1 MSSGPQRFNPDLWR
15 RSETPE
21 NSPAATAEL
30 PPTPASEP
38 SPALEA
44 ASQASPATAQEAP
57 LPRASWA
64 PPEGSK
70 KKPPAR
76 EYPVRL
82 LPPPHMDKDQCEAA
96 YEQLSDEI
104 RARFPGAYAVQL
116 VATHYGHR
124 TGLSLLVRNKLGFPL
139 DLERGDGA
147 LPFDLIDRLME
158 LVGHGDWI
166 LAKSPPAFPG
176 RDDDPF

>member
-1 MSSGPQRFNPDLWR
+1 MSS
-15 RSETPE
+15 
-21 NSPAATAEL
+21 
-30 PPTPASEP
+30 
-38 SPALEA
+38 
-44 ASQASPATAQEAP
+44 ATAQEAP
-57 LPRASWA
+57 LPRAPWA

-82 LPPPHMDKDQCEAA
+82 FPPPHMDKDQCEAI

-116 VATHYGHR
+116 VATRSGHC
-124 TGLSLLVRNKLGFPL
+124 TGLSLLIRNKLGYSL

-147 LPFDLIDRLME
+147 LPFDLLDQLLE
-158 LVGHGDWI
+158 LVGHGDWL
-166 LAKSPPAFPG
+166 LAKPPHAVSG
-176 RDDDPF
+176 RNDDPF